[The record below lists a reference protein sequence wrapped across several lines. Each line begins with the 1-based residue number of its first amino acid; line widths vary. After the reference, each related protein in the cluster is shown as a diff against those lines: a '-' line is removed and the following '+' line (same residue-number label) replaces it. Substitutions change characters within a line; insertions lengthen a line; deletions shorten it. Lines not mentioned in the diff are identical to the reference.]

1 LDNKG
6 RLRDGKHDDVTGGF
20 TSFVAAK
27 DGLQITYHDQHGDE
41 LFAAPSVPPRDLAG
55 LGLGKGR
62 GK

>member
-1 LDNKG
+1 MDNKG

-41 LFAAPSVPPRDLAG
+41 LFVAPSVLPRDLA
-55 LGLGKGR
+55 LLGKIR